1 MTNQLDYTAIGERI
15 RQVRKE
21 RRLTQEQLAEAC
33 GLSASFIGHIERGTR
48 ILSVDTLY
56 QISLQLKVSTDYLLL
71 DSAGLD
77 SHLLQSI
84 SAILKT
90 KDKRKVERFLNTV
103 KILTDKI
110 DEL

>member
-15 RQVRKE
+15 RQTRKE
-21 RRLTQEQLAEAC
+21 RGLTQEQLAEAC
-33 GLSASFIGHIERGTR
+33 GLSTSFVGHIERGTR

-56 QISLQLKVSTDYLLL
+56 QISLQLKISTDYLLL

-77 SHLLQSI
+77 SQILQNI

-90 KDKRKVERFLNTV
+90 KNKRKVETFLNTV
-103 KILTDKI
+103 RILADKI